1 MIPSFEQRDEV
12 LKRFARALF
21 RRDLDALYEV
31 VTPDFLWSFHD
42 GSSVT
47 KALVG
52 RDQILAHLECAD
64 GSCSRCNVS
73 RTWSITIA
81 PTSVS

>member
-1 MIPSFEQRDEV
+1 MIPTFEQRDDL
-12 LKRFARALF
+12 LKGFAKALF
-21 RRDLDALYEV
+21 RRDLDALYAV

-42 GSSVT
+42 GLSVT

-52 RDQILAHLECAD
+52 RDQILAHLECAE
-64 GSCSRCNVS
+64 GSCSRRSVS